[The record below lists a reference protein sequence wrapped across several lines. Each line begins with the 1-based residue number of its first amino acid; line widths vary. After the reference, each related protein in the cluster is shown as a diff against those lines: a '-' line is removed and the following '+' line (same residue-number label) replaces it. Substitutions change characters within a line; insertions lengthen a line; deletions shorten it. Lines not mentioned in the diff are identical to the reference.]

1 MQKQDNSNQINFIL
15 LVGLYLTTLGIWP
28 LSNDSFIMIKSL
40 CAVAVAFFL
49 TVYFFS
55 NLSRIFKDAKIAT
68 SILISLLLIFSFNLF
83 TTSGN
88 IDEKIFGSF
97 ARNNG
102 FLFYV
107 SLCIVFFSAYIF
119 GSKTLI
125 VKIIHSLNVITICL
139 IIINFI
145 QIFKIN
151 ISFLNPNNSVIGLFG
166 NSNYISAYLGIVSS
180 IFIYQAFKV
189 NNILKLRIFN
199 CLILIC
205 IVYQIFTSNSI
216 QGFLYLVISIFL
228 YVFIKIRQ
236 RIKFLADI
244 MLTLT
249 VFATTVVW
257 SRVFGS
263 SFSNLLSNDL
273 STKERLSCA
282 RGSWNMF
289 LNQPITGV
297 GFGQIDENYYRY
309 RTLESQQI
317 FGFNANCDSSHNFF
331 LDIFSQTGLLTLLF
345 SITFLIFFIKK
356 IIDFTYRS
364 LEIDDFQLL
373 VFIISINFI
382 IQCFI
387 NIPTVSIQYM
397 GWMIIGLFL
406 SKQTFFSKNS
416 GLKTFKKLSILQVL
430 VSTLIIAIITMPT
443 FIKQT
448 RFYLAYQKNSTVEMS
463 SIALSRPDNIA
474 FIVAATKISF
484 AANDLKQA
492 DRLIEYAKIRFSNSP
507 DTFYLILENPGSS
520 AIEKN
525 RSRQN
530 LYTSKTLVK

>member
-15 LVGLYLTTLGIWP
+15 LVGLYLTTLGVWP

-317 FGFNANCDSSHNFF
+317 FGLNANCDSSHNFF

-525 RSRQN
+525 RARQN

>member
-15 LVGLYLTTLGIWP
+15 VVGLYLTTLGVWP

-40 CAVAVAFFL
+40 CAIAVAFFL

-125 VKIIHSLNVITICL
+125 VKIINSLNVITICL

-199 CLILIC
+199 FLILIC
-205 IVYQIFTSNSI
+205 IVYQIFASNSI

-249 VFATTVVW
+249 VFATTVVLF
-257 SRVFGS
+257 RVFGS

-282 RGSWNMF
+282 RGTWNMF
-289 LNQPITGV
+289 FNQPITGV
-297 GFGQIDENYYRY
+297 GFGQIDENYFRY

-317 FGFNANCDSSHNFF
+317 FGLNANCDSSHNFF
-331 LDIFSQTGLLTLLF
+331 LDIFSQTGLFTLLF

-387 NIPTVSIQYM
+387 NVPTVSIQYM
-397 GWMIIGLFL
+397 GWIILGLFL

-416 GLKTFKKLSILQVL
+416 GLKNFKKLSILQVL

-474 FIVAATKISF
+474 FIFAATKISF

-507 DTFYLILENPGSS
+507 DTFFLILENPGSS

-525 RSRQN
+525 RARQN